1 MNNSF
6 KTISPINNSVYL
18 ERNYHNNIDETLEK
32 SVNAQIEWSNIK
44 ISERVSIL
52 KNFVNDFLSREKEI
66 VEQIS
71 WQIGRPISQAPSELK
86 GFKERADYM
95 LSIAE
100 EKLSTINLPA
110 NDNFKNY
117 IKRIPLGVVFV
128 IAPWNYPYLTSVNSI
143 IPSLAAGNS
152 VILKHSAQTP
162 LCSEQ
167 LYKSAEKTLPKN
179 VFNFMHLNHEDG
191 LKIIADKRINFV
203 SFTGSVKA
211 GYEVNNA
218 AKNKFINIGL
228 ELGGKDPAYVRK
240 DANISKSVENL
251 VDGSFFN
258 SGQSCCGIERIYVNE
273 NIYDDFVELFAS
285 LTYNYKLGNPINPE
299 TTLGPVVKESSAK
312 FILSQIENA
321 VNNGAKKVIDESK
334 FSNELDFSNYLIP
347 QVLVDVNHDM
357 NFMMEETFGP
367 AIGIMK
373 VRSDEEAINL
383 MNDSPY
389 GLTASIWTQDLEIA
403 EKIGD
408 QIETGTFYLNR
419 CDYLDPGLAWTGVK
433 ETGKG
438 CSLSEIGY
446 ENLTRPKSYHLKL
459 NI

>member
-240 DANISKSVENL
+240 DANINKSVENL

-321 VNNGAKKVIDESK
+321 VNNGAKKIIDESK
-334 FSNELDFSNYLIP
+334 FSNELDLSNYLIP

-373 VRSDEEAINL
+373 VRSDAEAINL

-459 NI
+459 NF

>member
-347 QVLVDVNHDM
+347 QVLVDVNHNM

-459 NI
+459 NF

>member
-110 NDNFKNY
+110 SDNFKNY

-459 NI
+459 NF

>member
-240 DANISKSVENL
+240 DANINKSVENL

-334 FSNELDFSNYLIP
+334 FSNELDLSNYLIP

-373 VRSDEEAINL
+373 VRSDAEAINL

-459 NI
+459 NF

>member
-459 NI
+459 NF

>member
-6 KTISPINNSVYL
+6 KTISPIDNSVYL
-18 ERNYHNNIDETLEK
+18 ERNYNDNIDEILEK
-32 SVNAQIEWSNIK
+32 SVKAQIEWSNIK

-52 KNFVNDFLSREKEI
+52 KNFVEDFLSREKEI

-86 GFKERADYM
+86 GFKERAEYM

-100 EKLSTINLPA
+100 EKLSVINLSP
-110 NDNFKNY
+110 NENFKNY
-117 IKRIPLGVVFV
+117 IKRMPLGVVFV

-143 IPSLAAGNS
+143 IPALAAGNS
-152 VILKHSAQTP
+152 VLLKHSAQTP

-218 AKNKFINIGL
+218 AKNKFMNIGL

-240 DANISKSVENL
+240 DANINKSVENL

-258 SGQSCCGIERIYVNE
+258 SGQSCCGIERIYVDE
-273 NIYDDFVELFAS
+273 KIYDDFVELFAS
-285 LTYNYKLGNPINPE
+285 LTYNYQLGNPIDPE

-312 FILSQIENA
+312 FILSQIEDA

-334 FSNELDFSNYLIP
+334 FSNEINLSNYLIP
-347 QVLVDVNHDM
+347 QILIDVNHDM

-373 VRSDEEAINL
+373 VENDQEAINL

-389 GLTASIWTQDLEIA
+389 GLTASIWTQDYEIA
-403 EKIGD
+403 EKIGEKV
-408 QIETGTFYLNR
+408 ETGTFYLNR

-459 NI
+459 NF